1 MSEETPVIPLLTP
14 NKMGSFNLSNGYPNM
29 PGIWTKEQVEA
40 WKPIV
45 DAVHANGGIF
55 FCQLWHVGRF
65 SNEDF
70 QPNGQA
76 PISST
81 DKPLMHQ
88 IQASGIEIAHFTPRR
103 RLRTDEVPQIVND
116 FRLAAR
122 NAIEGLDGVEIHR
135 AHGYLTDQFMKDQIN
150 DWTDQY
156 GGSLEN
162 HCGFA
167 LEIVEAVG

>member
-1 MSEETPVIPLLTP
+1 
-14 NKMGSFNLSNGYPNM
+14 M

-88 IQASGIEIAHFTPRR
+88 IQASGIEIAHFTAPR

-122 NAIEGLDGVEIHR
+122 NAIEGDILFSKIKDGLQASFSENSLDGIEIHR

-167 LEIVEAVG
+167 LEIVEAVC